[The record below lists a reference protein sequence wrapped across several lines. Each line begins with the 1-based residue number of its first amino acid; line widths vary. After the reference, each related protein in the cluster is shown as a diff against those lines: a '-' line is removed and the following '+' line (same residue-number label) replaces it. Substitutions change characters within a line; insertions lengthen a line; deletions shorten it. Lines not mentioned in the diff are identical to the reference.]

1 MRGKVAMRFRGLGP
15 CEIDQLTDKARE
27 FAREAGRSRRLY
39 PIYVDLY
46 IAADALRKGE
56 VLPIDMT
63 GAASALVMFICSI
76 ICRALER
83 KIETARPRA
92 LVVWLRRFHQ
102 VGAGYFPIHEL
113 FEQLSRWGVL
123 ACTLSDDV
131 VYKSTLAERTIR
143 KWADQRVMQLPEMA
157 WLVTLSREILFFLT
171 VIFLVGVAFVLMATQ
186 RFSGIEQ
193 FIFLFLYLVLL
204 VVLSKSIQSVA
215 VRMFYRSEKF
225 QKLYKPIFVSEMA
238 NSFSLS
244 AAKAPDFFSKIAGN
258 LRQQREA
265 MDQGFVALV
274 VSDADWQAVVE
285 AAIVRANIVL
295 FDVTELSKNL
305 QWELEHVAKNTK
317 LERVVLA
324 FGFSGDELGLDE
336 NWQRHPSCRLL
347 DECIG
352 LGWRNRCRKFSYP
365 QRIDTHDERML
376 TEYMHRL
383 VMEVYEAAAIPE

>member
-1 MRGKVAMRFRGLGP
+1 MRGKVAMRFRGLESR
-15 CEIDQLTDKARE
+15 EIDQLTNNARE
-27 FAREAGRSRRLY
+27 FARKVARSRRLF

-56 VLPIDMT
+56 VLPIDMA
-63 GAASALVMFICSI
+63 GAGSALIVVICSI
-76 ICRALER
+76 ICRVLER
-83 KIETARPRA
+83 KTETARPRA
-92 LVVWLRRFHQ
+92 FVVWLRRFHQ
-102 VGAGYFPIHEL
+102 VGAGLFPIDEL
-113 FEQLSRWGVL
+113 FEQLSAWGVL

-143 KWADQRVMQLPEMA
+143 KWADQRVMQLPQMA
-157 WLVTLSREILFFLT
+157 WFVTLKREILFFLT

-186 RFSGIEQ
+186 RSSGIEQ
-193 FIFLFLYLVLL
+193 FVFLFFYLVLL
-204 VVLSKSIQSVA
+204 VVLSKSIQGVA
-215 VRMFYRSEKF
+215 MRMFYRSEKF
-225 QKLYKPIFVSEMA
+225 QKLYKPIFVREMA

-244 AAKAPDFFSKIAGN
+244 ATKAPDFFSKIAGN

-305 QWELEHVAKNTK
+305 QWELEHVAKNAK

-383 VMEVYEAAAIPE
+383 VMEVYEAAAIR

>member
-1 MRGKVAMRFRGLGP
+1 MRFRGLESR
-15 CEIDQLTDKARE
+15 EIEQLTDNARE
-27 FAREAGRSRRLY
+27 FARKAARPRRLF

-56 VLPIDMT
+56 VLPIDMS
-63 GAASALVMFICSI
+63 GAVSALVVVICSV

-113 FEQLSRWGVL
+113 FEELSAWGVL

-171 VIFLVGVAFVLMATQ
+171 VIFLVGVALVLIATRQ
-186 RFSGIEQ
+186 FSGIEQ
-193 FIFLFLYLVLL
+193 FVSVFFYLVLL
-204 VVLSKSIQSVA
+204 VVLSKSIQGVA

-225 QKLYKPIFVSEMA
+225 QKIYKPIFAREMA

-244 AAKAPDFFSKIAGN
+244 AAKAADFFSKIAGN

-336 NWQRHPSCRLL
+336 NWQRHPSCRLP

-352 LGWRNRCRKFSYP
+352 LGWRNSCRKFSYP
-365 QRIDTHDERML
+365 QRIDTHDDRML

-383 VMEVYEAAAIPE
+383 VMEVYEAAAIPEE